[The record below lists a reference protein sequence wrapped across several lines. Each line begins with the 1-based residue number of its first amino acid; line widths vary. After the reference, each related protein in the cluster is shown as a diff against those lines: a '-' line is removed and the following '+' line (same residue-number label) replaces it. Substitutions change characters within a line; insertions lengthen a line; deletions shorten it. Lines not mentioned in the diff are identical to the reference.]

1 MKTKTIAIA
10 AIIFTGLAFTYITNW
25 TVDTAKSKVTFTANG
40 PLGKVDG
47 SFGGLKT
54 NIQFDENNLAASSI
68 HASIEVNTIETG
80 IGLRNKDLRDK
91 PEWFDAAKYPQLTI
105 QSKAIKKLDSGYK
118 MDADLTIKGVT
129 KPVIIAFSFTP
140 AGNGG
145 LFMSQFTLNREDF
158 GLGKSGGSVA
168 KEVSVKLEV
177 PVNK

>member
-1 MKTKTIAIA
+1 
-10 AIIFTGLAFTYITNW
+10 
-25 TVDTAKSKVTFTANG
+25 
-40 PLGKVDG
+40 
-47 SFGGLKT
+47 
-54 NIQFDENNLAASSI
+54 
-68 HASIEVNTIETG
+68 
-80 IGLRNKDLRDK
+80 
-91 PEWFDAAKYPQLTI
+91 
-105 QSKAIKKLDSGYK
+105 